1 MNFNFQKELE
11 NSKKM
16 MKNPQKQIVYAK
28 RNLNILHNY
37 IIKLKKYFEGDN
49 INIRDVIYDEF
60 EEELEEYTK
69 VSGTN
74 LIQRQENILQILS
87 VNPHLVDKIYNKIKD
102 DDISNINLDDEEYK
116 VNGNDEECAE
126 FEIKLILQKIRSE
139 KIDENMKLFLEKIL
153 NPKDKDEKIR
163 YKRQLSE
170 DPKLREAI
178 EYTKIYMA
186 DDEREK
192 INRFIEY
199 RKKELNREI
208 LDLEKNCLKLA
219 GKFLKKFDLL
229 NELVEQQNS
238 DYQELSMTN
247 MQYKLKTDK
256 KDNDIGVEDIF
267 TDEYINTLDI
277 EKLSVLN
284 AFWQNRFTKVVD
296 NVKQAIFI
304 ADSLDIWDKLEDEN
318 YEEKLDNEQILKII
332 LKMNVCDN
340 ISKRIGEQITEIYK
354 TENYRYSVINMKDIN
369 RYSKEEYI
377 NYFDEILPE
386 CENDFD
392 IDLLSGQSSRNNIN
406 IIYEVKDN
414 MIKELLLQIDY
425 NSKIKNWGYMV
436 EEQGNKK
443 KILLGIDYPGFNM
456 PLRLHVDKKDIIE
469 YFKVIRNS
477 AVIPIYEGCND
488 MSYKGRMLT
497 TKVLMPLTETRES
510 EIINKNKTLNSVD
523 VKYSY
528 IKHLGNLV
536 TKKCKKISQI
546 YPHKYI
552 DLESGKTGV
561 KMNGKFIPDEE
572 QENQDDRVK

>member
-1 MNFNFQKELE
+1 
-11 NSKKM
+11 
-16 MKNPQKQIVYAK
+16 
-28 RNLNILHNY
+28 
-37 IIKLKKYFEGDN
+37 
-49 INIRDVIYDEF
+49 
-60 EEELEEYTK
+60 
-69 VSGTN
+69 
-74 LIQRQENILQILS
+74 
-87 VNPHLVDKIYNKIKD
+87 
-102 DDISNINLDDEEYK
+102 
-116 VNGNDEECAE
+116 
-126 FEIKLILQKIRSE
+126 
-139 KIDENMKLFLEKIL
+139 
-153 NPKDKDEKIR
+153 
-163 YKRQLSE
+163 
-170 DPKLREAI
+170 
-178 EYTKIYMA
+178 
-186 DDEREK
+186 
-192 INRFIEY
+192 
-199 RKKELNREI
+199 
-208 LDLEKNCLKLA
+208 
-219 GKFLKKFDLL
+219 
-229 NELVEQQNS
+229 
-238 DYQELSMTN
+238 
-247 MQYKLKTDK
+247 
-256 KDNDIGVEDIF
+256 
-267 TDEYINTLDI
+267 
-277 EKLSVLN
+277 
-284 AFWQNRFTKVVD
+284 
-296 NVKQAIFI
+296 
-304 ADSLDIWDKLEDEN
+304 
-318 YEEKLDNEQILKII
+318 
-332 LKMNVCDN
+332 MNVCDN

-406 IIYEVKDN
+406 IIYAVKDN